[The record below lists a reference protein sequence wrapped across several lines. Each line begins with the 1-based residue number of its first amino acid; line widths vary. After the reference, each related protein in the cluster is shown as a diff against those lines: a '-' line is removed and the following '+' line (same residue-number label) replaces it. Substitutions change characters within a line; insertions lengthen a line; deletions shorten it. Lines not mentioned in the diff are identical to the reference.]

1 MTSHVLVVQMPM
13 GEIAA
18 FLEEGAEIPKL
29 LHGGDDRKA
38 FGGFAGGPLVP
49 VEAVHLAA
57 AGPVQQLAQMHAP
70 AGLHRRLAENVR
82 AALELAGPFS
92 KAM

>member
-1 MTSHVLVVQMPM
+1 MPM

-29 LHGGDDRKA
+29 LHGGDERQA
-38 FGGFAGGPLVP
+38 FGGFAGGPLDP
-49 VEAVHLAA
+49 VEPVHHAA
-57 AGPVQQLAQMHAP
+57 ARPVQQLVQMLAP
-70 AGLHRRLAENVR
+70 AGLHRRMAADVG
-82 AALELAGPFS
+82 AALELASPFS